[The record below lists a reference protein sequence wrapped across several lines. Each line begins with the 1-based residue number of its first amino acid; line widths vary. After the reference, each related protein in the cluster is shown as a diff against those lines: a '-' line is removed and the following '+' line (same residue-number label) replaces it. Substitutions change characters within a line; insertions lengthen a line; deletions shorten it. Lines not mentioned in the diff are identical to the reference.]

1 MGTYGQLLLPFV
13 APLAVAYVALLGIGY
28 LVVDQKAWL
37 HRRRAPNVH
46 EITHSPTAL
55 AAETQRSL
63 SRLPPRMNDE
73 KSRWFRRTIAA
84 YRPRSHLPLSYK

>member
-28 LVVDQKAWL
+28 LIVDQKAWRR
-37 HRRRAPNVH
+37 HRRAPDMRAV
-46 EITHSPTAL
+46 TAPPSEL
-55 AAETQRSL
+55 AAATQRSL
-63 SRLPPRMNDE
+63 SRLPPRMIDE
-73 KSRWFRRTIAA
+73 RSRWFRRTIAA